1 MKTGQG
7 IFLILHTS
15 KRADAFI
22 RMCEKTFPSSF
33 KRVRLVK
40 DYVKDFQMN
49 NYSEKWANGEISNF
63 DYLMLVN
70 KYAGRSL
77 LDLNQYYVSP
87 WVIKDYS
94 SAELNINNAGIYRDL
109 KKPIGALNKKKL
121 EKYL

>member
-1 MKTGQG
+1 
-7 IFLILHTS
+7 
-15 KRADAFI
+15 
-22 RMCEKTFPSSF
+22 
-33 KRVRLVK
+33 
-40 DYVKDFQMN
+40 MN

-77 LDLNQYYVSP
+77 LDLNQYYVFP

-94 SAELNINNAGIYRDL
+94 SAELNINNVGIYRDL